1 MTSIRLVLAGAAIVT
16 SGAFYVGNQFGES
29 KKIEIPEITVKKT
42 APKGKIQAAI
52 LLDVSNSMDGLI
64 DQAKAQLWNMVSVM
78 GRATCEGEA
87 PEIEIAL
94 YEYGRSTNDQAKGY
108 IKQLSPFTTD
118 LDELSKK
125 LFTVTT
131 AGGDEYCNTV
141 VLTSLKE
148 LQWANTP
155 NTYKVIFIAGNED
168 YNQGS
173 DTWTA
178 ACAKAKEQ
186 GVIVNTIYC
195 GSKDQGIREHWN
207 LGTECGQGSYSNID
221 QNAKQIEVATPYDDV
236 LFSYNQQLNYTYVG
250 YGAMAS
256 KAAEQK
262 QLDEVVVAAYGKA
275 NAAKRTAVKGNKNVY
290 KNDTWDI
297 VDAQEKNKDF
307 YKEVKKE
314 ALPDSLKALRPE
326 ELKLFIDSKSKL
338 RTGIQDSIALFS
350 KKRTEF
356 IANAKKN
363 DAKTSTLE
371 AAIENIIKEQ
381 VTRFNMKIGEL

>member
-1 MTSIRLVLAGAAIVT
+1 MTSLRLLLAGAAIV
-16 SGAFYVGNQFGES
+16 SGGAFYLGTQS
-29 KKIEIPEITVKKT
+29 KQTNVTSIPEIIVKKSV
-42 APKGKIQAAI
+42 PKGKIQAAI

-94 YEYGRSTNDQAKGY
+94 YEYGRSSNNQTEGY

-125 LFTVTT
+125 LFTITT
-131 AGGDEYCNTV
+131 EGGDEYCNTV

-155 NTYKVIFIAGNED
+155 NSYKVIFIAGNED

-173 DTWTA
+173 ATWTA

-195 GSKDQGIREHWN
+195 GSKEQGIREHWN
-207 LGTECGQGSYSNID
+207 LGTECGQGSFTNID
-221 QNAKQIEVATPYDDV
+221 QNAKQEEVATPYDDV

-250 YGAMAS
+250 YGAMAPR
-256 KAAEQK
+256 AAEQQ
-262 QLDEVVVAAYGKA
+262 QLDAVVVTAYGKA
-275 NAAKRTAVKGNKNVY
+275 NAAKRTAVKANKNVY
-290 KNDTWDI
+290 KNDAWDL
-297 VDAQEKNKDF
+297 VDAQDKNKDF

-314 ALPDSLKALRPE
+314 ALPDSLKTLKPE
-326 ELKLFIDSKSKL
+326 ELKMFIEGKSKV
-338 RTGIQDSIALFS
+338 RSGIQDSIALFS
-350 KKRTEF
+350 KRRTEF
-356 IANAKKN
+356 IANAKKG

-371 AAIENIIKEQ
+371 TAIENIIKEQ
-381 VTRFNMKIGEL
+381 VKRFNMKID

>member
-1 MTSIRLVLAGAAIVT
+1 MNALRLIAIGAVLVGSAGFYIGTKQKESVAIPIVEKPIIR
-16 SGAFYVGNQFGES
+16 
-29 KKIEIPEITVKKT
+29 

-78 GRATCEGEA
+78 GRATCEGEV

-94 YEYGRSTNDQAKGY
+94 YEYGRSSNDRANGY

-118 LDELSKK
+118 LDELSKQ
-125 LFTVTT
+125 LFTLTT
-131 AGGDEYCNTV
+131 EGGDEYCNTV
-141 VLTSLKE
+141 VLTTLKD
-148 LQWANTP
+148 LKWANTP

-195 GSKDQGIREHWN
+195 GTKQQGIREHWN
-207 LGTECGQGSYSNID
+207 LGTECGQGSFTNID
-221 QNAKQIEVATPYDDV
+221 QDAKQVEIATPYDDV
-236 LFSYNQQLNYTYVG
+236 LFSYNQQLNGTYIG
-250 YGAMAS
+250 YGAMSS
-256 KAAEQK
+256 KVAGMQV
-262 QLDEVVVAAYGKA
+262 LDEVVVVQSRSA
-275 NAAKRTAVKGNKNVY
+275 AAKRIAVKADKNVY
-290 KNDTWDI
+290 KNDAWDM

-314 ALPDSLKALRPE
+314 ALPDSLKALQPE
-326 ELKLFIDSKSKL
+326 ALKIFIEGKTKQ
-338 RTGIQDSIALFS
+338 RAIIQDSIGLLA
-350 KKRTEF
+350 KKRAEF
-356 IANAKKN
+356 ITNAKKDN
-363 DAKTSTLE
+363 VKTATLE
-371 AAIENIIKEQ
+371 SAIENIIKEQ
-381 VTRFNMKIGEL
+381 VTRFNMKIGE